1 MENSADPFSAKETE
15 PTDEEED
22 SKSFLELFL
31 ENGMQIGYFLA
42 VCAIGYIVYS
52 VIQSESFQ
60 DLAEA
65 LGDGIAAVTG
75 LMGFFEENPWAI
87 FLIVFAGLITT
98 LLTMLVKRIGSPARY
113 FKLNGIRRVLL
124 DNKLAKRLA
133 SLKGEY
139 DTFYKNLT
147 DPNEKK
153 LIKDMRER
161 QYTSTV
167 PDEKKNLKTKNN
179 KVEAMKELSESAIA
193 DIEARG
199 RQAFE
204 PGTQNSSIASVKE
217 YQILQARTT
226 IETAEFAKE
235 RLLAGEGVEL
245 KGLEAMIQVGE
256 MDKLF
261 NDPRVEI
268 AGADAARIQEFRDM
282 ANFAKGYIRISNNWT
297 ALAIDKKV
305 PPMDHIE
312 LLQALRD
319 PKLFPAV
326 GDGKNLSEMFTNIN
340 ELNTAINA
348 TAAADDVSAST
359 FYEKFKGA
367 GGSWAGKA
375 DGLENAFKR
384 SGPKLELGSN
394 VLDFKIKLK

>member
-15 PTDEEED
+15 PTEEREED

-124 DNKLAKRLA
+124 DNELAKRLA

-139 DTFYKNLT
+139 DAFYAKLT

-153 LIKDMRER
+153 LIKDMRKR

-204 PGTQNSSIASVKE
+204 PSTQNSGIASVKE

-235 RLLAGEGVEL
+235 RLLAGEGVEF

-256 MDKLF
+256 MERLF

-268 AGADAARIQEFRDM
+268 AGADATRIQEFKDM
-282 ANFAKGYIRISNNWT
+282 ADFAKGYIRISNNWT

-319 PKLFPAV
+319 PKLV
-326 GDGKNLSEMFTNIN
+326 GDGKNLSDMFTNLN

-384 SGPKLELGSN
+384 SGPKLGLGSN
-394 VLDFKIKLK
+394 VLNFKIKLK